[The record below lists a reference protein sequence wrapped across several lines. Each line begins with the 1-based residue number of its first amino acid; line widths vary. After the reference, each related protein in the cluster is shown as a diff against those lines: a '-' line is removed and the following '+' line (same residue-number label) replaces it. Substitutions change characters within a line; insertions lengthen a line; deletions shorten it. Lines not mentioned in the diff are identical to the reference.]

1 MSFLEHELAAA
12 RLQSQEMGAILK
24 AIVAWHDSFT
34 GRGSEFSD
42 EGPYSKFSERVS
54 ATPRAGPGFDEG
66 LNDPIH
72 VSARNSPSD
81 SDVQVKNRHEA
92 LEDFDRTLM
101 VQALQA
107 DVHSLTER
115 LCSEL
120 ERKQVFLLT

>member
-1 MSFLEHELAAA
+1 M
-12 RLQSQEMGAILK
+12 
-24 AIVAWHDSFT
+24 
-34 GRGSEFSD
+34 
-42 EGPYSKFSERVS
+42 
-54 ATPRAGPGFDEG
+54 
-66 LNDPIH
+66 
-72 VSARNSPSD
+72 
-81 SDVQVKNRHEA
+81 KNRHET